1 MHCLPATNDEPE
13 RRHPHGVSRR
23 SHDLLLPGKRTASKI
38 SITFALLIAG
48 CKEEPFDSFR
58 CIGVST
64 SPGATA
70 LKRMP
75 SFAYSIARFWV
86 AEFKPPFVIIETEPF
101 SPAIGRS
108 ASAAVMLTMHPDCCF
123 NISFT
128 VRWVM

>member
-23 SHDLLLPGKRTASKI
+23 SHDLLLPGKRTASTI
-38 SITFALLIAG
+38 SFTVALLIAD

-86 AEFKPPFVIIETEPF
+86 AEFKAPFVIMEIEPF
-101 SPAIGRS
+101 TPAIGRS
-108 ASAAVMLTMHPDCCF
+108 ASAAVMLITQPDFCF
-123 NISFT
+123 SISFT
-128 VRWVM
+128 VRCVM